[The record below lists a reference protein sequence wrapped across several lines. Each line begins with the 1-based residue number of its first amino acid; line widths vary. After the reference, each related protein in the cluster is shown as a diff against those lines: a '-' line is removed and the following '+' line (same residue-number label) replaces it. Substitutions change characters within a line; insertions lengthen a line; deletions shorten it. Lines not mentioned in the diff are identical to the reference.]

1 MKTVCFGEIMLR
13 LCPPDFDRFVQSDSF
28 SAAYGGS
35 EANTAVSL
43 ANFGIESAYVT
54 ILPAH
59 EIGQAAVNSLRRYG
73 VDTSAVNRKG
83 ARVGIYYL
91 EKGASHRPAKVI
103 YDRAN
108 SAFALAERSDFDWDC
123 LLEGADLFHFS
134 GITPAIGGNLP
145 AICLDALTCAKKKN
159 ITVSCDINYRK
170 TLWTYAQ
177 AMSVLTPLMK
187 FVDILIVNEEHAD
200 NIFGIR
206 GFNPVPEKAL
216 TDLAD
221 YEITARL
228 LAETFSLKK
237 AVITL
242 RRTISADNNAIAAV
256 IYDAA
261 ADTYAASSP
270 YNISII
276 DRVGAGDAFGAGI
289 IYGTLQNFTPAEL
302 IEFAAAANA
311 LKHTING
318 DASLMS
324 ADETKAIAIG
334 KKGEVMR

>member
-13 LCPPDFDRFVQSDSF
+13 LCPPDFERFVQADSF
-28 SAAYGGS
+28 DAVYGGS

-43 ANFGIESAYVT
+43 ANFGIDSVYVT
-54 ILPAH
+54 NLPAH

-73 VDTSAVNRKG
+73 VDTSQINRKG

-108 SAFALAERSDFDWDC
+108 SAFAMSERGDFDWDAI
-123 LLEGADLFHFS
+123 LSGADIFHFS

-145 AICLDALTCAKKKN
+145 EICLDALKCAKKLN

-170 TLWTYAQ
+170 TLWTHAQ
-177 AMSVLTPLMK
+177 AAAVLTPLMEY
-187 FVDILIVNEEHAD
+187 VDILIVNEEHAAD
-200 NIFGIR
+200 IFGIR
-206 GFNPVPEKAL
+206 GFNPIPERAL

-221 YEITARL
+221 YEITARK
-228 LAETFSLKK
+228 LAESFNLKK
-237 AVITL
+237 AVVTL

-256 IYDAA
+256 IYDAQSDKFA
-261 ADTYAASSP
+261 TSTP
-270 YNISII
+270 YNITII
-276 DRVGAGDAFGAGI
+276 DRVGAGDAFTAAL
-289 IYGTLQNFTPAEL
+289 IYTHLQNQTPQDA
-302 IEFAAAANA
+302 IEFATAANA

-318 DASLMS
+318 DSNLTS
-324 ADETKAIAIG
+324 AAEITSITKEKRGA
-334 KKGEVMR
+334 VVR